1 MYFSPEFYIFVMFL
15 VLHKSGLKFRVQAL
29 CAQQDSL
36 KRTQK
41 LCMKKVL
48 LIYDSKSHEILHTYA
63 LYTKQ

>member
-1 MYFSPEFYIFVMFL
+1 MYFSPNFLFFVMPL
-15 VLHKSGLKFRVQAL
+15 VLPKPSLKFRVQAL

-41 LCMKKVL
+41 LCTKNML
-48 LIYDSKSHEILHTYA
+48 LIYGSKSHEILHTYA